1 MEFGELTSCVWL
13 VLDFREQIEASVL
26 GMETLCGECVSPVLR
41 RVLVAVEV
49 SIGGGSRGVFR
60 A

>member
-1 MEFGELTSCVWL
+1 MEFGELTSSVWL
-13 VLDFREQIEASVL
+13 VLDFREQVEASVL
-26 GMETLCGECVSPVLR
+26 GMEALCGECTSPVIW

-49 SIGGGSRGVFR
+49 SIGRGSRGVFR

>member
-1 MEFGELTSCVWL
+1 MEFGEWTSSVLL
-13 VLDFREQIEASVL
+13 VLDFREQVEASVL
-26 GMETLCGECVSPVLR
+26 GEWVLPVIR

-49 SIGGGSRGVFR
+49 SIGRGSRGVFG